1 MALGNRCSLW
11 RCGASDATHNLRVS
25 DTVTPMRY
33 REVIR
38 MPLWLLA
45 LIYFFFLSLV
55 LSIWAALGN
64 TAALASLIAA
74 TTLLLLIA
82 IKTAMIIEVDMHELR
97 VGRAHIALEFLGAA
111 QSLTSIEVRTLRT
124 RDADPAAYLGIRFWS
139 STGVR
144 VAINDSRDT
153 TPYWLIT
160 SNNGD
165 ELVKALAS
173 N

>member
-1 MALGNRCSLW
+1 
-11 RCGASDATHNLRVS
+11 
-25 DTVTPMRY
+25 MRY

-45 LIYFFFLSLV
+45 LIYFFLLSLV
-55 LSIWAALGN
+55 VSIWAALGN
-64 TAALASLIAA
+64 TAALVSLISVTA
-74 TTLLLLIA
+74 LMGFIA
-82 IKTAMIIEVDMHELR
+82 VKTAMVIEVDGQELR
-97 VGRAHIALEFLGAA
+97 VGRAHIALEYLGMA
-111 QSLTSIEVRTLRT
+111 QSLDSQAVRILRT
-124 RDADPAAYLGIRFWS
+124 RDADPAAFLGIRFWT

-144 VAINDSRDT
+144 VEILDSRDA

-165 ELVKALAS
+165 ELVKALTS